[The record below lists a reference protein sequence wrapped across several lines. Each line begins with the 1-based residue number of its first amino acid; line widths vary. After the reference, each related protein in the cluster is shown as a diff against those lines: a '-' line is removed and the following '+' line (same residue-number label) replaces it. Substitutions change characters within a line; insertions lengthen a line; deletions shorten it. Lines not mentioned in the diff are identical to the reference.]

1 MRFCKECLVALFVFI
16 VTTIG
21 ISLLGIHSNQIGIA
35 QSEQP
40 KITLTSAE
48 KQHLLEGISFQ
59 IGNVTFTHHT
69 AIVNGIQL
77 HYVMGGKGDPVV
89 LLHGY
94 PQSSWYE
101 WRYIMPALAKKYTVV
116 APDLR
121 GFGDSSKPTTGLIN
135 NIRIILETL
144 QRVLSYD

>member
-1 MRFCKECLVALFVFI
+1 LRFCKECLVALFVFI

-21 ISLLGIHSNQIGIA
+21 ISLLGIGSNQIGIA

-40 KITLTSAE
+40 KTNLTSAE

-69 AIVNGIQL
+69 ATVNGIQL

-94 PQSSWYE
+94 PQSWYE

-121 GFGDSSKPTTGLIN
+121 GFGDSSKPTTGLMN
-135 NIRIILETL
+135 NIRTILETL